1 MSQFKVTASSLRSAA
16 DILEKQR
23 TVFADATNAIQI
35 SVLLLRA
42 QWEGDA
48 ADAFQTEQENQIK
61 WFREMINAVSSV
73 ETALRTIA
81 NRYQDTD
88 HDAAR
93 KLRSSR

>member
-1 MSQFKVTASSLRSAA
+1 MSQFSVTASSLRSAA
-16 DILEKQR
+16 NILEKQR
-23 TVFADATNAIQI
+23 TAFTQSTDAMQI

-48 ADAFQTEQENQIK
+48 AEAFQREQEKQIK
-61 WFREMINAVSSV
+61 WFREMINAVAAV
-73 ETALRTIA
+73 EAALRTIA